1 MKAFEQFA
9 IECEMDM
16 DIRNEIKQFISNNY
30 IDVLFK
36 VDIEQMIH
44 DLPSW
49 IKEDVLVNQY
59 GFLIKHFEFFTDIQ
73 EPSAWWGI
81 VQKLVKITYEKGE
94 KLYVD
99 GAISDQV
106 FFIHKGVVKLYGDF
120 GYPFASFKTGQTVG
134 ENDVMTNIKRN
145 GTAICVDSCFLYKI
159 FKNQMEE
166 ALKLYPS
173 VKKRLC

>member
-1 MKAFEQFA
+1 
-9 IECEMDM
+9 
-16 DIRNEIKQFISNNY
+16 
-30 IDVLFK
+30 
-36 VDIEQMIH
+36 
-44 DLPSW
+44 
-49 IKEDVLVNQY
+49 
-59 GFLIKHFEFFTDIQ
+59 
-73 EPSAWWGI
+73 
-81 VQKLVKITYEKGE
+81 VKITYEKGE